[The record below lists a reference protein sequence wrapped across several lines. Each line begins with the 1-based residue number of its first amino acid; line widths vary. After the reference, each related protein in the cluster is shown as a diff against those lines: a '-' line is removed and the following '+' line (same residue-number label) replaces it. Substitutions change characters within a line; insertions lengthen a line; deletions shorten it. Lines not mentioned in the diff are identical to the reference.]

1 MSTKN
6 QTQSQDNEQFKKDIA
21 TARGYVS
28 AELKKNGIDIDVR
41 LLTTIS
47 VLTSVALKYI
57 KQDISADEARSSFD
71 NAISMYRTTTCLS
84 NQQTKL

>member
-1 MSTKN
+1 MSTKKK
-6 QTQSQDNEQFKKDIA
+6 QTQVQDNEQFKKDIA

-47 VLTSVALKYI
+47 VLTSVALKFI

-71 NAISMYRTTTCLS
+71 NAINMYRNNNLPF
-84 NQQTKL
+84 

>member
-1 MSTKN
+1 MSTKE
-6 QTQSQDNEQFKKDIA
+6 QTQSQDNEQFKKDMA

-28 AELKKNGIDIDVR
+28 AELKKNGIDINVR

-47 VLTSVALKYI
+47 VLTSVALKFI

-71 NAISMYRTTTCLS
+71 NAISMYRNNNNLPF
-84 NQQTKL
+84 

>member
-1 MSTKN
+1 MSTKK

-47 VLTSVALKYI
+47 VLTSVALKFI

-71 NAISMYRTTTCLS
+71 NAISMYRNNNLPF
-84 NQQTKL
+84 

>member
-1 MSTKN
+1 MSTKE

-71 NAISMYRTTTCLS
+71 NAISMYHNNNLPF
-84 NQQTKL
+84 

>member
-6 QTQSQDNEQFKKDIA
+6 QTQPDDNEQFKKDIA

-47 VLTSVALKYI
+47 VLTSVSLKYI
-57 KQDISADEARSSFD
+57 KEEIDADEARLAFD
-71 NAISMYRTTTCLS
+71 NAISMYRNNNLPF
-84 NQQTKL
+84 

>member
-1 MSTKN
+1 MSTKK
-6 QTQSQDNEQFKKDIA
+6 QTQSQDKEQFKKDKA

-47 VLTSVALKYI
+47 VLTSVALKFI

-71 NAISMYRTTTCLS
+71 NAISMYRNNNNLPF
-84 NQQTKL
+84 

>member
-47 VLTSVALKYI
+47 VLTSVALKFI
-57 KQDISADEARSSFD
+57 KQDISADEARLAFD
-71 NAISMYRTTTCLS
+71 NAINMYRNNNLPF
-84 NQQTKL
+84 

>member
-6 QTQSQDNEQFKKDIA
+6 QTQPDDNEQFKKDIA

-28 AELKKNGIDIDVR
+28 AELKKNGIDIDIR

-47 VLTSVALKYI
+47 VLTSTALKYI
-57 KQDISADEARSSFD
+57 KQDISAEEARSSFD
-71 NAISMYRTTTCLS
+71 NAISMYRNNNLPF
-84 NQQTKL
+84 

>member
-1 MSTKN
+1 MSTKK

-28 AELKKNGIDIDVR
+28 AELKKNDINIDVR

-71 NAISMYRTTTCLS
+71 NAISMYR
-84 NQQTKL
+84 NNNMPF

>member
-6 QTQSQDNEQFKKDIA
+6 QTQPDDNEQFKKDIA

-28 AELKKNGIDIDVR
+28 AELKKHGIDIDVR

-57 KQDISADEARSSFD
+57 KQDISAEEARLSFD
-71 NAISMYRTTTCLS
+71 NAISMYRNNNLPF
-84 NQQTKL
+84 

>member
-1 MSTKN
+1 MSTKK

-28 AELKKNGIDIDVR
+28 AELKRHGIDVDVR

-47 VLTSVALKYI
+47 VLTSVSLKYI
-57 KQDISADEARSSFD
+57 KKEIDADEARSSFD
-71 NAISMYRTTTCLS
+71 NAINMYRNNNLPF
-84 NQQTKL
+84 

>member
-6 QTQSQDNEQFKKDIA
+6 QTQPDNNEQFKKDIA

-28 AELKKNGIDIDVR
+28 AELKKHGIDIDVR

-47 VLTSVALKYI
+47 VLTSVALKFI

-71 NAISMYRTTTCLS
+71 NAISMYRNNNNLPF
-84 NQQTKL
+84 

>member
-1 MSTKN
+1 MSTKE
-6 QTQSQDNEQFKKDIA
+6 QTQSQDNEQFKKDTA

-47 VLTSVALKYI
+47 VLTSVALKFI

-71 NAISMYRTTTCLS
+71 NAISMYRNNNLPF
-84 NQQTKL
+84 

>member
-1 MSTKN
+1 MSTKE

-57 KQDISADEARSSFD
+57 KQDISAEEARSSFD
-71 NAISMYRTTTCLS
+71 NAISMYRNNNLPF
-84 NQQTKL
+84 

>member
-1 MSTKN
+1 MATKK

-28 AELKKNGIDIDVR
+28 AELKKHGIDIDVR

-47 VLTSVALKYI
+47 VLTSVSLKYI
-57 KQDISADEARSSFD
+57 KKDIDADEARLAFD
-71 NAISMYRTTTCLS
+71 NAINMYCNNDLPF
-84 NQQTKL
+84 

>member
-6 QTQSQDNEQFKKDIA
+6 QTQPDNNEQFKKDIA

-47 VLTSVALKYI
+47 VLTSVSLKYI
-57 KQDISADEARSSFD
+57 KKDIDADEARLAFD
-71 NAISMYRTTTCLS
+71 NAINTYHNNNLPF
-84 NQQTKL
+84 